1 MPNVLVRDVEVS
13 VLDRLKLRAK
23 RQNRSLQAEMKII
36 LHDAAARREPLSEL
50 QLIRKIR
57 SLNTRV
63 NKTDSADLLREDR
76 DR

>member
-23 RQNRSLQAEMKII
+23 RKNRSLQAEMKIV
-36 LHDAAARREPLSEL
+36 LQDAAARAEPLSQLEL
-50 QLIRKIR
+50 MRKIR
-57 SLNTRV
+57 ASNTKI